1 MRRHWILPVIVI
13 IVSLLMIPVHGETE
27 PNDDPGSAQ
36 RLNTLPVRGH
46 VSEDDA
52 DTFELELD
60 PEMMAT
66 VHLEMM
72 DGTDLHL
79 FTVDE
84 DGDTIWYGGIVL
96 GIYEAGD
103 ERNDTIINGG
113 QTSER
118 YYFRI
123 TGSGN
128 YTISSVVEPIPNY
141 ADSHSSKETALRVE
155 EGIYEDS
162 VTSGDFGMDNGDV
175 DFFVISLSPE
185 ERLEVTLTMIN
196 APEGRL
202 FTHISCEGEGP
213 YDGLFDLFYLSVDD
227 EGESDTGCYI
237 NDDTEKVDYY
247 LTVSGDG
254 EYRLDISTK
263 DLSSREDLTAGG
275 ILVKMCGIIIGGC
288 LGLIIIAL
296 LISIIVITG
305 RRNRSP

>member
-84 DGDTIWYGGIVL
+84 DGDTIWFGGIVL
-96 GIYEAGD
+96 NIYEAGD

-141 ADSHSSKETALRVE
+141 ADSHSSRETALRIE
-155 EGIYEDS
+155 EGTYEGS
-162 VTSGDFGMDNGDV
+162 VTSGDLFMDNGDD
-175 DFFVISLSPE
+175 DFYVITLSPE
-185 ERLEVTLTMIN
+185 ERLEVTLTFID
-196 APEGRL
+196 APEDDFYHL
-202 FTHISCEGEGP
+202 ITCEGEGP

-227 EGESDTGCYI
+227 EGESKKGVYI
-237 NDDTEKVDYY
+237 NDDDEEIDYY
-247 LTVSGDG
+247 LIVSGNGD
-254 EYRLDISTK
+254 YRLDISTK
-263 DLSSREDLTAGG
+263 DLSYREDLTAGG

-296 LISIIVITG
+296 LITIVVIIG
-305 RRNRSP
+305 RRNRPS